1 MAGRRFG
8 SSRDGG
14 IIIASLVTAEAS
26 ILIKAAKM
34 GPAGWDGRIMAS
46 TVSSTPNGQGQNK
59 MLQAFY
65 PLDNLGS
72 PGREIN
78 VVVVP
83 GLGTRPPSE
92 WKDETGPWLEKLV
105 DDCAGRAQI
114 WIYEST
120 HSSRNG
126 PVVQQLAD
134 HGRRRKPLLFIC
146 HSLGGIILKWVRS
159 PHHPNS
165 RPRKE
170 RALTRD
176 KALSLTKGHVFRHL
190 DVVEVISG
198 IVFLG
203 TPHLP
208 STIAASPNLV
218 ESILK
223 LHQRGTLR
231 KDAVTADDNSLL
243 ARCCYDFELLGIQV
257 PIVSAYETVESRVR
271 FGMFKVVPTLILS
284 KERSVIG
291 SQQEVVIA
299 ASQDHE
305 HICNVPVQSS
315 LYEAI
320 KNAWQRALD
329 DAKFYTSTRDGGEMD
344 TLRSLSTDNGQNQ
357 VQLIPTISST
367 REATYGSSTNPNQRA
382 DKAITSFEVVKKN
395 PTLPCFSMQVHKRNS
410 EFFGRQDIFDLIDE
424 TLLPDKQEVIDAGPF
439 SVRSFALCGMGGI
452 GKTEI
457 AVEYAYARQS
467 KYDAIFFVT
476 ADGKTI
482 LSEQFARIATVLN
495 IEDQSNTKD
504 LTVSCEIVKGWLSNP
519 VRSYDIAVSAEN
531 EASWLLIFDNADD
544 PSVLEDFW
552 PSTGSGSV
560 LITSR
565 DSVAKN
571 QIFTANKG
579 IDLEPFSPPDAVR
592 FLDTLAQKIP
602 NAGQIEDAAQVA
614 DRLGG
619 LPLLITQMAGVMA
632 RLRLSYS
639 DCLSLLDNSGIEQ
652 IGSTGLAMS
661 TPEQVYSVSS
671 KLGFDSLAP
680 SSLGLLSLISMLD
693 PDRIP
698 EVIVKSACSNAS
710 LEDFPQCLA
719 AYFQARAQ
727 LLQTSLI
734 NQNPETGDI
743 WVHRIVQDVARAKLE
758 PHRLIKVYN
767 VAIQAASSVWP
778 FTNLENRFTTARYK
792 FCAPL
797 FPSIVRL
804 RNAYKFISS
813 LETFHHELPAAKL
826 FGDTGWYRFER
837 GFQEESKEW
846 FALVHIICCGLDNR
860 ASEEA
865 LYMIRDTHHNLG
877 TAAGETNDV
886 KSFLQHVAVWL
897 EMLEERKTS
906 DGDIIVDYELA
917 IGYNETGVAHA
928 MDGQY
933 EVALNYFSKAIETYQ
948 ALPHYVETMLGWSA
962 SNVGLMHWVMGNYDD
977 AERVLLE
984 IIQIF
989 ASHNGVDDTLSFK
1002 TGKMLYALG
1011 NVYVSQGKLQQG
1023 LELHNRCLRQYRAT
1037 LGDSHHRIG
1046 DICHRLSDDNI
1057 YFGNYAEAQVLINQ
1071 ALEVFGGRRQY
1082 QQELARSTYKASQV
1096 SRAMGNN
1103 DKAEE
1108 QLQEACQLRRALIPG
1123 DRRGNDE
1130 LNEADF
1136 DSLVVF
1142 WSR

>member
-1 MAGRRFG
+1 
-8 SSRDGG
+8 
-14 IIIASLVTAEAS
+14 
-26 ILIKAAKM
+26 
-34 GPAGWDGRIMAS
+34 
-46 TVSSTPNGQGQNK
+46 
-59 MLQAFY
+59 MLRAFY
-65 PLDNLGS
+65 PLDSSGGGGGGQVARS
-72 PGREIN
+72 I
-78 VVVVP
+78 P

-92 WKDETGPWLEKLV
+92 WKDQTGPWLEKLV
-105 DDCAGRAQI
+105 DNCAGRAQI
-114 WIYEST
+114 WMYEST
-120 HSSRNG
+120 KDSRNG

-134 HGRRRKPLLFIC
+134 QGCSGPAFQFEGL
-146 HSLGGIILKWVRS
+146 
-159 PHHPNS
+159 
-165 RPRKE
+165 
-170 RALTRD
+170 D
-176 KALSLTKGHVFRHL
+176 RHL

-203 TPHLP
+203 TPHFP

-223 LHQRGTLR
+223 LHQRGSLR
-231 KDAVTADDNSLL
+231 KDAVAANDNSVL
-243 ARCCYDFELLGIQV
+243 ARCCYDFELLGMQV

-271 FGMFKVVPTLILS
+271 FGMFKVVPTL
-284 KERSVIG
+284 
-291 SQQEVVIA
+291 QEVVIA
-299 ASQDHE
+299 ANQDHE

-315 LYEAI
+315 LYKAI
-320 KNAWQRALD
+320 EKAWQRALD
-329 DAKFYTSTRDGGEMD
+329 EAPGLIYKKFYTSTRDGGEMD
-344 TLRSLSTDNGQNQ
+344 TLRSLTTDNGQNR
-357 VQLIPTISST
+357 VQLIPTVQGAATASLGLSQMSST
-367 REATYGSSTNPNQRA
+367 REATYGSSINPNQRT
-382 DKAITSFEVVKKN
+382 DKAITTFEVVKKN
-395 PTLPCFSMQVHKRNS
+395 PSLPCFSMQVHKRKS
-410 EFFGRQDIFDLIDE
+410 DFFGRQDILDLIDE
-424 TLLPDKQEVIDAGPF
+424 TLLPDQQEGIDTGPS

-519 VRSYDIAVSAEN
+519 VRSYDVAASAEN
-531 EASWLLIFDNADD
+531 EASWLLIFDKADD

-579 IDLEPFSPPDAVR
+579 IDLQPLSPPDAVR

-602 NAGQIEDAAQVA
+602 NAGQVEDAAEVA

-639 DCLSLLDNSGIEQ
+639 DCLALLDDSGIEQ
-652 IGSTGLAMS
+652 IGSTGMIMS

-680 SSLGLLSLISMLD
+680 NSLGLLCLISMLD

-698 EVIVKSACSNAS
+698 EVIVKSACSSAS
-710 LEDFPQCLA
+710 LEDFPQGLA
-719 AYFQARAQ
+719 AYFRARAQ

-743 WVHRIVQDVARAKLE
+743 WVHRIVQKVARAKLE
-758 PHRLIKVYN
+758 SCRLIEIYN

-792 FCAPL
+792 LCAPL

-804 RNAYKFISS
+804 RNAYEFISS
-813 LETFHHELPAAKL
+813 LESFRHELPTAKL

-846 FALVHIICCGLDNR
+846 FTLVHNICCGLEDR
-860 ASEEA
+860 VSEEA

-897 EMLEERKTS
+897 EMLKQRKTA
-906 DGDIIVDYELA
+906 DGDIVVDYELA
-917 IGYNETGVAHA
+917 MGYNETGVAHG

-933 EVALNYFSKAIETYQ
+933 EMALDYFSKAVETYQ
-948 ALPHYVETMLGWSA
+948 ALPHYEETMLGWSA
-962 SNVGLMHWVMGNYDD
+962 SNIGLMYWVMGKYED
-977 AERVLLE
+977 AERALLE
-984 IIQIF
+984 IIDIF

-1011 NVYVSQGKLQQG
+1011 NVYVSQEMFQQG
-1023 LELHNRCLRQYRAT
+1023 LELHNRCLKQYRAT

-1046 DICHRLSDDNI
+1046 DICHRLSDDNL
-1057 YFGNYAEAQVLINQ
+1057 YFGNYAEAQARVLINQ
-1071 ALEVFGGRRQY
+1071 ALKVFSGRRQY
-1082 QQELARSTYKASQV
+1082 RQELARSTYKASQV

-1103 DKAEE
+1103 SKAEAE
-1108 QLQEACQLRRALIPG
+1108 LQEAFQLRRALLPG

-1130 LNEADF
+1130 LTEADF
-1136 DSLVVF
+1136 DNLVVF